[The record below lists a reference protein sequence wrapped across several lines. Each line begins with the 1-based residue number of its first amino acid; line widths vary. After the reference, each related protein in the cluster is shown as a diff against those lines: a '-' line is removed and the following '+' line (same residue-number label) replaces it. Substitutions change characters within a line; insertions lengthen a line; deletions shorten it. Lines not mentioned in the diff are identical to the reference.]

1 MSKKIKISVRL
12 TETEHAHLK
21 EQSANAGLK
30 MEPFVRRLIMAQ
42 EIRPR
47 PPDSY
52 AALLRELSAIG
63 NNINQLARGANS
75 THEVTPEQLIQA
87 RYLAG
92 AAWRLL
98 KERM

>member
-1 MSKKIKISVRL
+1 MPKKIKISVRL

-47 PPDSY
+47 PPDEY
-52 AALLRELSAIG
+52 TALLRELSAIG
-63 NNINQLARGANS
+63 NNINQLARVANS
-75 THEVTPEQLIQA
+75 TRTATPAQIMRAQE
-87 RYLAG
+87 LAG